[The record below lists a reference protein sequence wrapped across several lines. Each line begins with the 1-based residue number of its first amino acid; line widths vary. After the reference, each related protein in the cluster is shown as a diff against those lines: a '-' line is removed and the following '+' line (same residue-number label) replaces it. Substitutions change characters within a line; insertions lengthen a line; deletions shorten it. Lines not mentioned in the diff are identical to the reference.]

1 MKEISSISFSKPYI
15 KYNSIVYHFTS
26 RKSTAIEWVILELIN
41 RYHNDNEYNSIS
53 IKTILENMLFIPDSD
68 ILVLPSL
75 IELINLNAIESDLYI
90 DENTSLS
97 SISLSQI
104 RLTDSGKELQ
114 AKGLIPGKEA
124 DDIVSFIYDISE
136 NQFELYDDKLKFDNF
151 PKGIKLADDD
161 SEENDEDEDDDYDY
175 EEDDD
180 DWDNDDDYDDYDEDD
195 DEEDDIFDF
204 NRAKSILEELK
215 NKNKFSW
222 LQPTSEIRDIDRGR
236 YFYLWKNF
244 NDRIYLLEDGKV
256 ELRDRKNND
265 DFNKLLIEN
274 IDSVE
279 TLQNNYDDDLDLY
292 DFNYNNF
299 SKILNIYETSKID
312 EKLKN
317 ILGSKD
323 FVIVNKKLYQ
333 DEIKSNSNL
342 LLVCGND
349 NFSIDIKDKKMT
361 LYIEDDMILENCIA
375 LNKDKTNACISN
387 FRVHN
392 DFGKN
397 VISLGYSVL
406 YQNDFNEIA
415 SELIN
420 KYKIK
425 DARIL
430 LISLIIG
437 GIEAFR
443 NNVLDLFNYIEKID
457 DALNFM
463 NDIIYNA
470 KQLRL
475 DNNQSVNII
484 NHILSNNQ
492 KVNDVKT
499 INLLISYLMPI
510 VNSKILDNNAISK
523 LYLSIIKK
531 NNIKSIDY
539 NDLNALFDYLKHIK
553 AEIKDLDSVSKN
565 LYQNAFIDMMKKY
578 MSNTEYRFEE
588 YSSIEKSINSF
599 ANNIKSIE
607 ESLKLKQGDIYNN
620 ISASSLSPKIIEY
633 YKTSKDKDKIL
644 NNLNNI
650 DKILKDISSRLEV
663 TEEDFK
669 NNGII
674 NSVLE
679 GIKSAVYKLNDKSIN
694 NFSKVYAVDT
704 NVLMN
709 EPKIFDYIDSKTLL
723 VIPLTV
729 IEELDK
735 LKTNEDEDIK
745 FKAREAIRNIE
756 DNNKA
761 NIRKEDYDNSIL
773 PKDFDKNKNDN
784 KILATAMKFLA
795 KDAVLITDDNNLKVK
810 ADSQNIKY
818 ISLEDFK
825 KNNSNKKDVS
835 QKYNNKKNE
844 NKKNNSKK

>member
-175 EEDDD
+175 EEEDD
-180 DWDNDDDYDDYDEDD
+180 DWDNDDDDD
-195 DEEDDIFDF
+195 DDDIFDF

-222 LQPTSEIRDIDRGR
+222 LQPTSEIRDIDIDSSVT
-236 YFYLWKNF
+236 LWKNF

-323 FVIVNKKLYQ
+323 FAIVNKKLYQ

-406 YQNDFNEIA
+406 YQNDFNNIV
-415 SELIN
+415 SDLIN

-674 NSVLE
+674 NLALE
-679 GIKSAVYKLNDKSIN
+679 SIKSAVYKLNDKSIN

-745 FKAREAIRNIE
+745 FKAREATRNIE
-756 DNNKA
+756 DNNNKA

>member
-1 MKEISSISFSKPYI
+1 MEISSIAFSKPYI
-15 KYNSIVYHFTS
+15 KYDSIVYHFTS
-26 RKSTAIEWVILELIN
+26 RKSIAIEWVILELIN
-41 RYHNDNEYNSIS
+41 RYGNDNEYSSIS
-53 IKTILENMLFIPDSD
+53 IKTILENMLFIPDTDS
-68 ILVLPSL
+68 LVLPSL
-75 IELINLNAIESDLYI
+75 IELINLRAVESDFYI

-124 DDIVSFIYDISE
+124 EDIVTFIYDIVGNSLELE
-136 NQFELYDDKLKFDNF
+136 NKMTFQNN
-151 PKGIKLADDD
+151 PTGIKLRDISDNNFVFD
-161 SEENDEDEDDDYDY
+161 ENK
-175 EEDDD
+175 
-180 DWDNDDDYDDYDEDD
+180 
-195 DEEDDIFDF
+195 
-204 NRAKSILEELK
+204 AKMILEELK

-222 LQPTSEIRDIDRGR
+222 LQSTSEIRRIDRGDSKI
-236 YFYLWKNF
+236 LWRNF
-244 NDRIYLLEDGKV
+244 NDKINLIEDGKI
-256 ELRDRKNND
+256 ELKDKKNDD

-274 IDSVE
+274 INNEE
-279 TLQNNYDDDLDLY
+279 TLQNNYNSSIQLNNFDY
-292 DFNYNNF
+292 SNF
-299 SKILNIYETSKID
+299 SKILNLYETSKID

-333 DEIKSNSNL
+333 QDEIKTSSNL
-342 LLVCGND
+342 LLAYGID
-349 NFSIDIKDKKMT
+349 DFSIDIKDKKMT
-361 LYIEDDMILENCIA
+361 LYIEDDIILENCIA
-375 LNKDKTNACISN
+375 LNKDKTNVCISN

-392 DFGKN
+392 DFGDG
-397 VISLGYSVL
+397 VISLGYSIS
-406 YQNDFNEIA
+406 YQIDFNEIA

-420 KYKIK
+420 KYQIK

-430 LISLIIG
+430 LISLMIG

-443 NNVLDLFNYIEKID
+443 NNVLDLFNIIENFD
-457 DALNFM
+457 DALNFIS
-463 NDIIYNA
+463 DIINNA
-470 KQLRL
+470 KALKL
-475 DNNQSVNII
+475 DDNQAKNIL
-484 NHILSNNQ
+484 NHILSNNK
-492 KVNDVKT
+492 KVNDTKT

-510 VNSKILDNNAISK
+510 VNSKTLDNNSISK
-523 LYLSIIKK
+523 LYLSIIKR
-531 NNIKSIDY
+531 NNIKSLDY
-539 NDLNALFDYLKHIK
+539 NDLNTLFDYLKHIK
-553 AEIKDLDSVSKN
+553 AEIKDIDSVSKN

-578 MSNTEYRFEE
+578 MSGTEYRFEE
-588 YSSIEKSINSF
+588 FSSIEKSINSF

-607 ESLKLKQGDIYNN
+607 ESLKLKTGDIYNN

-650 DKILKDISSRLEV
+650 DKILKDISSKLEI

-674 NSVLE
+674 NAAFES
-679 GIKSAVYKLNDKSIN
+679 IKSAVYKLNDKSIN

-704 NVLMN
+704 NVLLN
-709 EPKIFDYIDSKTLL
+709 EPKIFDYIDSKTLFI
-723 VIPLTV
+723 IPITV

-735 LKTNEDEDIK
+735 LKEKSDEDMK

-756 DNNKA
+756 ANNNKA

-773 PKDFDKNKNDN
+773 PEGFDKNKNDN

-795 KDAVLITDDNNLKVK
+795 KDVVLITDDNNLKVK
-810 ADSQNIKY
+810 ADSQSIKY

-825 KNNSNKKDVS
+825 NNNLNRKDSNQKDS
-835 QKYNNKKNE
+835 NKKNE
-844 NKKNNSKK
+844 NKKNNNKKK

>member
-1 MKEISSISFSKPYI
+1 MEISSIAFSKPYI
-15 KYNSIVYHFTS
+15 KYDSIVYHFTS
-26 RKSTAIEWVILELIN
+26 RKSIAIEWVILELIN
-41 RYHNDNEYNSIS
+41 RYSNDNEYSSIS
-53 IKTILENMLFIPDSD
+53 IKTILENMLFIPDTDS
-68 ILVLPSL
+68 LVLPSL
-75 IELINLNAIESDLYI
+75 IELINLRAVESDFYI

-124 DDIVSFIYDISE
+124 EDIVTFIYDIVGNSLELE
-136 NQFELYDDKLKFDNF
+136 NKMTFQNN
-151 PKGIKLADDD
+151 PTGIKLRDISDNNFVFD
-161 SEENDEDEDDDYDY
+161 ENK
-175 EEDDD
+175 
-180 DWDNDDDYDDYDEDD
+180 
-195 DEEDDIFDF
+195 
-204 NRAKSILEELK
+204 AKMILEELK

-222 LQPTSEIRDIDRGR
+222 LQSTSEIRRIDRGDSKI
-236 YFYLWKNF
+236 LWRNF
-244 NDRIYLLEDGKV
+244 NDKINLIEDGKI
-256 ELRDRKNND
+256 ELKDKKNDD

-274 IDSVE
+274 INNEE
-279 TLQNNYDDDLDLY
+279 TLQNNYNSSIQLNNFDY
-292 DFNYNNF
+292 SNF
-299 SKILNIYETSKID
+299 SKILNLYETSKID

-333 DEIKSNSNL
+333 QDEIKTSSNL
-342 LLVCGND
+342 LLAYGID
-349 NFSIDIKDKKMT
+349 DFSIDIKDKKMT
-361 LYIEDDMILENCIA
+361 LYIEDDIILENCIA
-375 LNKDKTNACISN
+375 LNKDKTNVCISN

-392 DFGKN
+392 DFGDG
-397 VISLGYSVL
+397 VISLGYSIS
-406 YQNDFNEIA
+406 YQIDFNEIA

-420 KYKIK
+420 KYQIK

-430 LISLIIG
+430 LISLMIG

-443 NNVLDLFNYIEKID
+443 NNVLDLFNIIENFD
-457 DALNFM
+457 DALNFIS
-463 NDIIYNA
+463 DIINNA
-470 KQLRL
+470 KALKL
-475 DNNQSVNII
+475 DDNQAKNIL
-484 NHILSNNQ
+484 NHILSNNK
-492 KVNDVKT
+492 KVNDTKT

-510 VNSKILDNNAISK
+510 VNSKTLDNNSISK
-523 LYLSIIKK
+523 LYLSIIKR
-531 NNIKSIDY
+531 NNIKSLDY
-539 NDLNALFDYLKHIK
+539 NDLNTLFDYLKHIK
-553 AEIKDLDSVSKN
+553 AEIKDIDSVSKN

-578 MSNTEYRFEE
+578 MSGTEYRFEE
-588 YSSIEKSINSF
+588 FSSIEKSINSF

-607 ESLKLKQGDIYNN
+607 ESLKLKTGDIYNN

-650 DKILKDISSRLEV
+650 DKILKDISSKLEI

-674 NSVLE
+674 NAAFES
-679 GIKSAVYKLNDKSIN
+679 IKSAVYKLNDKSIN

-704 NVLMN
+704 NVLLN
-709 EPKIFDYIDSKTLL
+709 EPKIFDYIDSKTLFI
-723 VIPLTV
+723 IPITV

-735 LKTNEDEDIK
+735 LKEKSDEDMK

-756 DNNKA
+756 ANNNKA

-773 PKDFDKNKNDN
+773 PEGFDKNKNDN

-795 KDAVLITDDNNLKVK
+795 KDVVLITDDNNLKVK
-810 ADSQNIKY
+810 ADSQSIKY

-825 KNNSNKKDVS
+825 NNNLNRKDSNQKDS
-835 QKYNNKKNE
+835 NKKNE
-844 NKKNNSKK
+844 NKKNNNKKK

>member
-1 MKEISSISFSKPYI
+1 MEISSISFSKPYI
-15 KYNSIVYHFTS
+15 KYDSIVYHFTS
-26 RKSTAIEWVILELIN
+26 RKSIAIEWVILELIN
-41 RYHNDNEYNSIS
+41 RYSNDNEYGSIS
-53 IKTILENMLFIPDSD
+53 IKTILENMLFIPDTDS
-68 ILVLPSL
+68 LVLPSI
-75 IELINLNAIESDLYI
+75 IELINLRALESDFYI
-90 DENTSLS
+90 NENTSLS

-124 DDIVSFIYDISE
+124 EDIVSFIYDISE
-136 NQFELYDDKLKFDNF
+136 NIFELYDDKLKFDNS
-151 PKGIKLADDD
+151 PKGIKLV
-161 SEENDEDEDDDYDY
+161 EYD
-175 EEDDD
+175 
-180 DWDNDDDYDDYDEDD
+180 DD
-195 DEEDDIFDF
+195 DEEDDDDDDEYIFDF
-204 NRAKSILEELK
+204 NKAKSILEELK

-222 LQPTSEIRDIDRGR
+222 LQPTSEIRDIDRGDIQV
-236 YFYLWKNF
+236 LWRNF
-244 NDRIYLLEDGKV
+244 NDRINLLEDGKI
-256 ELRDRKNND
+256 ELKDKKNDD

-333 DEIKSNSNL
+333 DEIKISSNL
-342 LLVCGND
+342 LLVFGSD
-349 NFSIDIKDKKMT
+349 DFSIDIKDKKMT
-361 LYIEDDMILENCIA
+361 LYIEDDMILKNCIA
-375 LNKDKTNACISN
+375 LNKDKTNVCISN

-392 DFGKN
+392 DFGDG
-397 VISLGYSVL
+397 VISLGYSISH
-406 YQNDFNEIA
+406 QIDFNEIV

-420 KYKIK
+420 KYQIK

-443 NNVLDLFNYIEKID
+443 NNVLYLFNIIENFD
-457 DALNFM
+457 DALNFIS
-463 NDIIYNA
+463 DIINNA
-470 KQLRL
+470 KALKL
-475 DNNQSVNII
+475 DDNQAKNIL
-484 NHILSNNQ
+484 NHILSNNK
-492 KVNDVKT
+492 KVNDTKT
-499 INLLISYLMPI
+499 INLLIAYLMPI
-510 VNSKILDNNAISK
+510 VNSKTLDNNSISK
-523 LYLSIIKK
+523 LYLSIIKR
-531 NNIKSIDY
+531 NNIKSLDY
-539 NDLNALFDYLKHIK
+539 NDLNTLFDYLKHIK
-553 AEIKDLDSVSKN
+553 AEIKDIDSVSKN

-578 MSNTEYRFEE
+578 MSDTKYRFEE
-588 YSSIEKSINSF
+588 FSSIEKSINSF

-607 ESLKLKQGDIYNN
+607 ESLKLKIGDIYNN

-650 DKILKDISSRLEV
+650 DKILKDISSKLEI

-674 NSVLE
+674 NAALE
-679 GIKSAVYKLNDKSIN
+679 SIKSAVYKLNDKSIN
-694 NFSKVYAVDT
+694 NFTKVYAVDT
-704 NVLMN
+704 NVLLN

-723 VIPLTV
+723 IIPITV

-735 LKTNEDEDIK
+735 LKEKSDEDMK

-756 DNNKA
+756 ANNNKA

-773 PKDFDKNKNDN
+773 PEGFDKNKNDN
-784 KILATAMKFLA
+784 KILAAAMKFLA
-795 KDAVLITDDNNLKVK
+795 KDVVLITDDNNLKVK
-810 ADSQNIKY
+810 ADSQSIKY

-825 KNNSNKKDVS
+825 NNNLNKKDS
-835 QKYNNKKNE
+835 NQKDSNNNKK
-844 NKKNNSKK
+844 

>member
-161 SEENDEDEDDDYDY
+161 SEENDDYYEDDDYDY

-180 DWDNDDDYDDYDEDD
+180 DWDNDDDDD
-195 DEEDDIFDF
+195 DDDIFDF

-222 LQPTSEIRDIDRGR
+222 LQPTSEIRDIDIDSSVT
-236 YFYLWKNF
+236 LWKNF

-323 FVIVNKKLYQ
+323 FAIVNKKLYQ

-406 YQNDFNEIA
+406 YQNDFNNIV
-415 SELIN
+415 SDLIN

-674 NSVLE
+674 NLALE
-679 GIKSAVYKLNDKSIN
+679 SIKSAVYKLNDKSIN

-745 FKAREAIRNIE
+745 FKAREATRNIE
-756 DNNKA
+756 DNNNKA

>member
-1 MKEISSISFSKPYI
+1 MEISSIAFSKPYI
-15 KYNSIVYHFTS
+15 KYDSIVYHFTS
-26 RKSTAIEWVILELIN
+26 RKSIAIEWVILELIN
-41 RYHNDNEYNSIS
+41 RYSNDNEYSSIS
-53 IKTILENMLFIPDSD
+53 IKTILENMLFIPDTDS
-68 ILVLPSL
+68 LVLPSL
-75 IELINLNAIESDLYI
+75 IELINLRAVESDFYI

-124 DDIVSFIYDISE
+124 EDIVTFIYDIVGNSLELE
-136 NQFELYDDKLKFDNF
+136 NKMTFQNN
-151 PKGIKLADDD
+151 PTGIKLRDISDNNFVFD
-161 SEENDEDEDDDYDY
+161 ENK
-175 EEDDD
+175 
-180 DWDNDDDYDDYDEDD
+180 
-195 DEEDDIFDF
+195 
-204 NRAKSILEELK
+204 AKMILEELK

-222 LQPTSEIRDIDRGR
+222 LQSTSEIRRIDRGDSKI
-236 YFYLWKNF
+236 LWRNF
-244 NDRIYLLEDGKV
+244 NDKINLIEDGKI
-256 ELRDRKNND
+256 ELKDKKNDD

-274 IDSVE
+274 INNEE
-279 TLQNNYDDDLDLY
+279 TLQNNYNSSIQLNNFDY
-292 DFNYNNF
+292 SNF
-299 SKILNIYETSKID
+299 SKILNLYETSKID

-333 DEIKSNSNL
+333 DEIKISSNL
-342 LLVCGND
+342 LLVFGSD
-349 NFSIDIKDKKMT
+349 DFSIDIKDKKMT
-361 LYIEDDMILENCIA
+361 LYIEDDIILENCIA
-375 LNKDKTNACISN
+375 LNKDKTNVCISN

-392 DFGKN
+392 DFGDG
-397 VISLGYSVL
+397 VISLGYSIS
-406 YQNDFNEIA
+406 YQIDFNEIA

-420 KYKIK
+420 KYQIK

-430 LISLIIG
+430 LISLMIG

-443 NNVLDLFNYIEKID
+443 NNVLDLFNIIENFD
-457 DALNFM
+457 DALNFIS
-463 NDIIYNA
+463 DIINNA
-470 KQLRL
+470 KALKL
-475 DNNQSVNII
+475 DDNQAKNIL
-484 NHILSNNQ
+484 NHILSNNK
-492 KVNDVKT
+492 KVNDTKT

-510 VNSKILDNNAISK
+510 VNSKTLDNNSISK
-523 LYLSIIKK
+523 LYLSIIKR
-531 NNIKSIDY
+531 NNIKSLDY
-539 NDLNALFDYLKHIK
+539 NDLNTLFDYLKHIK
-553 AEIKDLDSVSKN
+553 AEIKDIDSVSKN

-578 MSNTEYRFEE
+578 MSGTEYRFEE
-588 YSSIEKSINSF
+588 FSSIEKSINSF

-607 ESLKLKQGDIYNN
+607 ESLKLKTGDIYNN

-650 DKILKDISSRLEV
+650 DKILKDISSKLEI

-674 NSVLE
+674 NAAFES
-679 GIKSAVYKLNDKSIN
+679 IKSAVYKLNDKSIN

-704 NVLMN
+704 NVLLN
-709 EPKIFDYIDSKTLL
+709 EPKIFDYIDSKTLFI
-723 VIPLTV
+723 IPITV

-735 LKTNEDEDIK
+735 LKEKSDEDMK

-756 DNNKA
+756 ANNNKA

-773 PKDFDKNKNDN
+773 PEGFDKNKNDN

-795 KDAVLITDDNNLKVK
+795 KDVVLITDDNNLKVK
-810 ADSQNIKY
+810 ADSQSIKY

-825 KNNSNKKDVS
+825 NNNLNRKDSNQKDS
-835 QKYNNKKNE
+835 NKKNE
-844 NKKNNSKK
+844 NKKNNNKKK

>member
-15 KYNSIVYHFTS
+15 KYDSIVYHFTS

-41 RYHNDNEYNSIS
+41 RYHNDNEYSSIS

-75 IELINLNAIESDLYI
+75 IELINLNAIESDFNI
-90 DENTSLS
+90 NENTSLS

-104 RLTDSGKELQ
+104 RLTDLGKELQ
-114 AKGLIPGKEA
+114 SKGLIPGKES

-136 NQFELYDDKLKFDNF
+136 NKFNLYDDKLKFDNS
-151 PKGIKLADDD
+151 PKGIKLVV
-161 SEENDEDEDDDYDY
+161 EDNYY
-175 EEDDD
+175 EED
-180 DWDNDDDYDDYDEDD
+180 NA
-195 DEEDDIFDF
+195 IFDF
-204 NRAKSILEELK
+204 NIAKSIIEVLK

-222 LQPTSEIRDIDRGR
+222 LQPTSEIRDIERGSSVT
-236 YFYLWKNF
+236 LWKNF
-244 NDRIYLLEDGKV
+244 NDRINLLENGKI
-256 ELRDRKNND
+256 ELKDKKDNE
-265 DFNKLLIEN
+265 DFNKLLIEK

-279 TLQNNYDDDLDLY
+279 TLQNNYNAYLDLY

-317 ILGSKD
+317 ILSNKD
-323 FVIVNKKLYQ
+323 FVIINNKLYK

-342 LLVCGND
+342 LLVYGND
-349 NFSIDIKDKKMT
+349 NFYIDIKDKKMT

-392 DFGKN
+392 DFGKS
-397 VISLGYSVL
+397 VISLGYSIS
-406 YQNDFNEIA
+406 YQNDFNEII
-415 SELIN
+415 SNLIN
-420 KYKIK
+420 KYQTK
-425 DARIL
+425 DKRIL
-430 LISLIIG
+430 LISLLIG
-437 GIEAFR
+437 GIEVFR
-443 NNVLDLFNYIEKID
+443 NNFLDSFNYIEKFD

-463 NDIIYNA
+463 SDIIDNA
-470 KQLRL
+470 KQLKL
-475 DNNQSVNII
+475 DNNQVVNII
-484 NHILSNNQ
+484 NHILSNNK

-499 INLLISYLMPI
+499 INLLVAYLTPI

-523 LYLSIIKK
+523 IYLSIIKK

-539 NDLNALFDYLKHIK
+539 DDLNALFVYLKHIK
-553 AEIKDLDSVSKN
+553 VEIKDIDSVSKN
-565 LYQNAFIDMMKKY
+565 LYKNAFMDMMKKY
-578 MSNTEYRFEE
+578 ISNTEYRFEE

-607 ESLKLKQGDIYNN
+607 ESLKSKSGDIYKN
-620 ISASSLSPKIIEY
+620 ISVSVLSPKIIEY

-650 DKILKDISSRLEV
+650 DKILKEVSSKLEIK
-663 TEEDFK
+663 EEDFRK
-669 NNGII
+669 NGII
-674 NSVLE
+674 NTALE
-679 GIKSAVYKLNDKSIN
+679 NIKSAVYKLNDKSIN

-729 IEELDK
+729 IEELDI
-735 LKTNEDEDIK
+735 LKKNEDENIK

-756 DNNKA
+756 DNNNKA
-761 NIRKEDYDNSIL
+761 NIRKEDYDKSIL
-773 PKDFDKNKNDN
+773 PESFDKNKNDN

-810 ADSQNIKY
+810 SDAQNIKY

-835 QKYNNKKNE
+835 QKDNNKKNDNKNNK
-844 NKKNNSKK
+844 NKK

>member
-1 MKEISSISFSKPYI
+1 MEISSISFSKPYI
-15 KYNSIVYHFTS
+15 KYDSIVYHFTS

-41 RYHNDNEYNSIS
+41 RYSNDNEYSSIS
-53 IKTILENMLFIPDSD
+53 IKTILESMLFIPDSD

-97 SISLSQI
+97 GISLSQI
-104 RLTDSGKELQ
+104 RLTDSGKEFQ

-180 DWDNDDDYDDYDEDD
+180 DWDNDDEYDDYDEDD

-244 NDRIYLLEDGKV
+244 NDRINLLSDGKI

-265 DFNKLLIEN
+265 DFNKLLIEK

-333 DEIKSNSNL
+333 DEIKSNSNI
-342 LLVCGND
+342 LLVYGSD
-349 NFSIDIKDKKMT
+349 DFSIDIKDKKMT
-361 LYIEDDMILENCIA
+361 LYIEDEMILKNCIA
-375 LNKDKTNACISN
+375 LNKDKTNVCISN

-406 YQNDFNEIA
+406 YQNDFNNIV
-415 SELIN
+415 SDLIN
-420 KYKIK
+420 KYQTK
-425 DARIL
+425 DTRIL
-430 LISLIIG
+430 LIYLIIG
-437 GIEAFR
+437 GIEVFR
-443 NNVLDLFNYIEKID
+443 NNVLNLFNTIKKFN
-457 DALNFM
+457 DAMNFM
-463 NDIIYNA
+463 HNIINNA
-470 KQLRL
+470 KEFRL
-475 DNNQSVNII
+475 DHNQAVNII
-484 NHILSNNQ
+484 NYIVLNNN
-492 KVNDVKT
+492 KVGMIKGLE
-499 INLLISYLMPI
+499 LLISYLKYLF
-510 VNSKILDNNAISK
+510 NSNTLDSSSILK
-523 LYLSIIKK
+523 LCISIIKK
-531 NNIKSIDY
+531 NNIKSSDY
-539 NDLNALFDYLKHIK
+539 NDLQTLFYYLKDIK
-553 AEIKDLDSVSKN
+553 VQIKDIDSVSKN

-674 NSVLE
+674 NSALE

-756 DNNKA
+756 DNNNKA

>member
-104 RLTDSGKELQ
+104 RLTDSGKEFQ

-124 DDIVSFIYDISE
+124 DDSVDFIYDISE
-136 NQFELYDDKLKFDNF
+136 NQFDLYDDKLKFDNF

-161 SEENDEDEDDDYDY
+161 SEENDDYYEDDDYDY

-180 DWDNDDDYDDYDEDD
+180 DWDNDDDD
-195 DEEDDIFDF
+195 DDIFDF

-244 NDRIYLLEDGKV
+244 NDRINLLSDGKI

-323 FVIVNKKLYQ
+323 FVIINKKLYQ
-333 DEIKSNSNL
+333 DEIKSNSNI
-342 LLVCGND
+342 LLVYGSD
-349 NFSIDIKDKKMT
+349 DFSIDIKDKKMT
-361 LYIEDDMILENCIA
+361 LYIEDEMILKNCIA
-375 LNKDKTNACISN
+375 LNKDKTNVCISN

-406 YQNDFNEIA
+406 YQNDFNNIV
-415 SELIN
+415 SDLIN
-420 KYKIK
+420 KYQTK
-425 DARIL
+425 DTRIL
-430 LISLIIG
+430 LIYLIIG
-437 GIEAFR
+437 GIEVFR
-443 NNVLDLFNYIEKID
+443 NNVLNLFNTIKKFN
-457 DALNFM
+457 DAMTFM
-463 NDIIYNA
+463 HNIINNA
-470 KQLRL
+470 KEFRL
-475 DNNQSVNII
+475 DHNQAVNII
-484 NHILSNNQ
+484 NYIVLNNN
-492 KVNDVKT
+492 KVGMIKGLE
-499 INLLISYLMPI
+499 LLISYLKYLF
-510 VNSKILDNNAISK
+510 NSNTLDSSSILK
-523 LYLSIIKK
+523 LCISIIKK
-531 NNIKSIDY
+531 NNIKSSDY
-539 NDLNALFDYLKHIK
+539 NDLQTLFYYLKDIK
-553 AEIKDLDSVSKN
+553 VQIKDIDSVSKN

-650 DKILKDISSRLEV
+650 DKILKDISSRLEI

-674 NSVLE
+674 NSALE

-745 FKAREAIRNIE
+745 FKAREATRNIE
-756 DNNKA
+756 ANNNKA

-825 KNNSNKKDVS
+825 KNNSNKKDVI
-835 QKYNNKKNE
+835 QKGNNKKND

>member
-1 MKEISSISFSKPYI
+1 MEISSISFSKPYI
-15 KYNSIVYHFTS
+15 KYDSIVYHFTS
-26 RKSTAIEWVILELIN
+26 RKSIAIEWVILELIN
-41 RYHNDNEYNSIS
+41 RYSNDNEYGSIS
-53 IKTILENMLFIPDSD
+53 IKTILENMLFIPDTDS
-68 ILVLPSL
+68 LVLPSI
-75 IELINLNAIESDLYI
+75 IELINLRALESDFYI
-90 DENTSLS
+90 NENTSLS

-124 DDIVSFIYDISE
+124 EDIVTFIYDISE
-136 NQFELYDDKLKFDNF
+136 NIFELYDDKLKFDNS
-151 PKGIKLADDD
+151 PKGIKLVEYDDD
-161 SEENDEDEDDDYDY
+161 DEE
-175 EEDDD
+175 DD
-180 DWDNDDDYDDYDEDD
+180 DWDNDYEYDD
-195 DEEDDIFDF
+195 DEEDDDDDDDEYIFDF
-204 NRAKSILEELK
+204 NKAKSILEELK

-222 LQPTSEIRDIDRGR
+222 LKPTSEIRDIDRGDIQV
-236 YFYLWKNF
+236 LWRNF
-244 NDRIYLLEDGKV
+244 NDRINLLEDGKI
-256 ELRDRKNND
+256 ELKDKKNDD

-333 DEIKSNSNL
+333 DEIKISSNL
-342 LLVCGND
+342 LLVFGSD
-349 NFSIDIKDKKMT
+349 DFSIDIKDKKMT
-361 LYIEDDMILENCIA
+361 LYIEDDMILKNCIV
-375 LNKDKTNACISN
+375 LNKDKTNVCISN

-392 DFGKN
+392 DFGDG
-397 VISLGYSVL
+397 VISLGYSISH
-406 YQNDFNEIA
+406 QIDFNEIA

-420 KYKIK
+420 KYQIK

-430 LISLIIG
+430 LISLMIG

-443 NNVLDLFNYIEKID
+443 NNVLYLFNIIENFD
-457 DALNFM
+457 DALNFIS
-463 NDIIYNA
+463 DIINNA
-470 KQLRL
+470 KALKL
-475 DNNQSVNII
+475 DDNQAKNIL
-484 NHILSNNQ
+484 NHILSNNK
-492 KVNDVKT
+492 KVNDTKT
-499 INLLISYLMPI
+499 INLLIAYLMPI
-510 VNSKILDNNAISK
+510 VNSKTLDNNSISK
-523 LYLSIIKK
+523 LYLSIIKR
-531 NNIKSIDY
+531 NNIKSLDY
-539 NDLNALFDYLKHIK
+539 NDLNTLFDYLKHIK
-553 AEIKDLDSVSKN
+553 AEIKDIDSVSKN

-578 MSNTEYRFEE
+578 MSDTKYRFEE
-588 YSSIEKSINSF
+588 FSSIEKSINSF

-607 ESLKLKQGDIYNN
+607 ESLKLKIGDIYNN

-650 DKILKDISSRLEV
+650 DKILKDISSKLEI

-674 NSVLE
+674 NAALE
-679 GIKSAVYKLNDKSIN
+679 SIKSAVYKLNDKSIN
-694 NFSKVYAVDT
+694 NFTKVYAVDT
-704 NVLMN
+704 NVLLN

-723 VIPLTV
+723 IIPITV

-735 LKTNEDEDIK
+735 LKEKSDEDMK

-756 DNNKA
+756 ANNNKA

-773 PKDFDKNKNDN
+773 PEGFDKNKNDN
-784 KILATAMKFLA
+784 KILAAAMKFLA
-795 KDAVLITDDNNLKVK
+795 KDVVLITDDNNLKVK
-810 ADSQNIKY
+810 ADSQSIKY

-825 KNNSNKKDVS
+825 NNNLNKKDS
-835 QKYNNKKNE
+835 NQKDSNNNKK
-844 NKKNNSKK
+844 

>member
-15 KYNSIVYHFTS
+15 KYDSIVYHFTS
-26 RKSTAIEWVILELIN
+26 RKSTAVEWVILELIS
-41 RYHNDNEYNSIS
+41 RYYNDNESGSIS
-53 IKTILENMLFIPDSD
+53 IKTILENMLFIPDTDS
-68 ILVLPSL
+68 LVLPSL
-75 IELINLNAIESDLYI
+75 IQLINLRAIESDFYI
-90 DENTSLS
+90 NENTSLS

-104 RLTDSGKELQ
+104 RLTDSGRELQ
-114 AKGLIPGKEA
+114 AKGLIPGKES
-124 DDIVSFIYDISE
+124 DDSVAFIYDIIANNLELE
-136 NQFELYDDKLKFDNF
+136 NKITFQNN
-151 PKGIKLADDD
+151 PTGIKLRDELDD
-161 SEENDEDEDDDYDY
+161 NF
-175 EEDDD
+175 
-180 DWDNDDDYDDYDEDD
+180 
-195 DEEDDIFDF
+195 IFDE
-204 NRAKSILEELK
+204 NKAKSILEELK

-222 LQPTSEIRDIDRGR
+222 LQATSEIISVERGTPTV
-236 YFYLWKNF
+236 LWRNL
-244 NDRIYLLEDGKV
+244 NDRINLLEEGKI
-256 ELRDRKNND
+256 ELRDKKD
-265 DFNKLLIEN
+265 DEDFNKLLIEN
-274 IDSVE
+274 VYNIQI
-279 TLQNNYDDDLDLY
+279 LQNNYNSSLQL
-292 DFNYNNF
+292 NNF
-299 SKILNIYETSKID
+299 DYSNFNKILNVYETSKID

-342 LLVCGND
+342 LLVYGND
-349 NFSIDIKDKKMT
+349 NFYIDIKDKKMT

-392 DFGKN
+392 DFGEGI
-397 VISLGYSVL
+397 ISLGYSVS
-406 YQNDFNEIA
+406 YQNDFNEVA

-420 KYKIK
+420 KYQIK

-437 GIEAFR
+437 GIEVFR
-443 NNVLDLFNYIEKID
+443 NNVLDLFDMIEKID

-463 NDIIYNA
+463 NDIINNA
-470 KQLRL
+470 KQLKL
-475 DNNQSVNII
+475 DDNQSGNII

-499 INLLISYLMPI
+499 INLLIAYLMPI
-510 VNSKILDNNAISK
+510 FNSKILDNNAISK

-539 NDLNALFDYLKHIK
+539 NDLNSLFDYLKHIK
-553 AEIKDLDSVSKN
+553 AEIKDIDSVSKN

-578 MSNTEYRFEE
+578 MSNTEYRFED

-607 ESLKLKQGDIYNN
+607 ESLKLKSGDIYKN
-620 ISASSLSPKIIEY
+620 ISASSLSPKIIDY

-650 DKILKDISSRLEV
+650 DKILKDISSKLEI
-663 TEEDFK
+663 TEEDLK

-674 NSVLE
+674 NAALE
-679 GIKSAVYKLNDKSIN
+679 SIKSAVYKLNDKSIN

-709 EPKIFDYIDSKTLL
+709 DPKIFDYIDSKTLL

-735 LKTNEDEDIK
+735 LKEKADEDKK

-756 DNNKA
+756 ANNDKA

-773 PKDFDKNKNDN
+773 PEGFDKNKNDN

-795 KDAVLITDDNNLKVK
+795 KDVILITDDNNLKVK
-810 ADSQNIKY
+810 SDSQNIKY

-825 KNNSNKKDVS
+825 KNNSNKKDGS
-835 QKYNNKKNE
+835 QKNNNKK
-844 NKKNNSKK
+844 K

>member
-41 RYHNDNEYNSIS
+41 RYSNDNEYSSIS
-53 IKTILENMLFIPDSD
+53 IKTILESMLFIPDSD

-97 SISLSQI
+97 GISLSQI
-104 RLTDSGKELQ
+104 RLTDSGKEFQ

-124 DDIVSFIYDISE
+124 DDSVDFIYDISE
-136 NQFELYDDKLKFDNF
+136 NQFDLYDDKLKFDNF

-161 SEENDEDEDDDYDY
+161 SEENDDYYEDDDYDY

-180 DWDNDDDYDDYDEDD
+180 DWDNDDDD
-195 DEEDDIFDF
+195 DDIFDF

-222 LQPTSEIRDIDRGR
+222 LQPTSEIRDIDIDSSVT
-236 YFYLWKNF
+236 LWKNF

-361 LYIEDDMILENCIA
+361 LYIEDEMILKNCIA
-375 LNKDKTNACISN
+375 LNKDKTNVCISN

-475 DNNQSVNII
+475 DNNHSGNII

-499 INLLISYLMPI
+499 INLLIVYLMPI

-650 DKILKDISSRLEV
+650 DKILKDISSRLEI

-674 NSVLE
+674 NAALD

-735 LKTNEDEDIK
+735 LKINEDEDIK
-745 FKAREAIRNIE
+745 FKAREATRNIE
-756 DNNKA
+756 ANNNKA

-825 KNNSNKKDVS
+825 KNNSNKKDVI
-835 QKYNNKKNE
+835 QKGNNKKND

>member
-1 MKEISSISFSKPYI
+1 MEILSISFSKPYI
-15 KYNSIVYHFTS
+15 KYDSIVYHFTS
-26 RKSTAIEWVILELIN
+26 RKSITIEWVILELIN
-41 RYHNDNEYNSIS
+41 RYSNDNEYNSIS
-53 IKTILENMLFIPDSD
+53 IKTILEKMLFIPNSD
-68 ILVLPSL
+68 ILVLPSI
-75 IELINLNAIESDLYI
+75 IELINLRAIESDLYI
-90 DENTSLS
+90 DENTKLD

-104 RLTDSGKELQ
+104 RLTDSGRELQ
-114 AKGLIPGKEA
+114 AKGLIPGQEA
-124 DDIVSFIYDISE
+124 EDSVAFIYDIIANTLELE
-136 NQFELYDDKLKFDNF
+136 NKMTFQNN
-151 PKGIKLADDD
+151 PTGIKLRDELD
-161 SEENDEDEDDDYDY
+161 ENC
-175 EEDDD
+175 
-180 DWDNDDDYDDYDEDD
+180 
-195 DEEDDIFDF
+195 IFDE
-204 NRAKSILEELK
+204 NKAKSILEELK

-222 LQPTSEIRDIDRGR
+222 LQPTSEIRRIERGSPNV
-236 YFYLWKNF
+236 LWRNF
-244 NDRIYLLEDGKV
+244 NDRINLLEDGKI
-256 ELRDRKNND
+256 ELKDKKSD
-265 DFNKLLIEN
+265 EDFNKLFIEN
-274 IDSVE
+274 INNAE
-279 TLQNNYDDDLDLY
+279 TLLNNYNSNLQLN
-292 DFNYNNF
+292 DFDYNNF
-299 SKILNIYETSKID
+299 SKILNAYETSKID

-317 ILGSKD
+317 ILSNKD

-333 DEIKSNSNL
+333 DEIESNSNL
-342 LLVCGND
+342 LLVYGSGD
-349 NFSIDIKDKKMT
+349 FSIDIKDKKMS
-361 LYIEDDMILENCIA
+361 LYIEDEMILENCIA
-375 LNKDKTNACISN
+375 LNKDKTNVCISN

-392 DFGKN
+392 DFGESF
-397 VISLGYSVL
+397 ISLGYSIS
-406 YQNDFNEIA
+406 YQDDFNEVA
-415 SELIN
+415 LELIN

-443 NNVLDLFNYIEKID
+443 NNVLNLFDIIEKFD

-463 NDIIYNA
+463 HDIIDNA
-470 KQLRL
+470 KQLKL
-475 DNNQSVNII
+475 DNNQAANII
-484 NHILSNNQ
+484 NHILSNNK

-499 INLLISYLMPI
+499 INLLVAYLMPI
-510 VNSKILDNNAISK
+510 INSKILDNNSISK
-523 LYLSIIKK
+523 LYLNIIKR

-553 AEIKDLDSVSKN
+553 AEIKYIDSVSKN
-565 LYQNAFIDMMKKY
+565 LYQNAFIDMMNKY
-578 MSNTEYRFEE
+578 MSDSEYRFEE
-588 YSSIEKSINSF
+588 FSSIEKSINSF

-607 ESLKLKQGDIYNN
+607 ESLKLKMGDIYKN

-650 DKILKDISSRLEV
+650 DKILKDISSKLEI

-669 NNGII
+669 NSGII
-674 NSVLE
+674 NAALE
-679 GIKSAVYKLNDKSIN
+679 SIKSAVYKLNDKSIN

-735 LKTNEDEDIK
+735 LKDNSNEDIK

-756 DNNKA
+756 ANNNKA

-784 KILATAMKFLA
+784 KILAAAMKFLA
-795 KDAVLITDDNNLKVK
+795 KDVIFITDDNNLKVK

-825 KNNSNKKDVS
+825 KNNSNKKDVN
-835 QKYNNKKNE
+835 QKDNNKKNE
-844 NKKNNSKK
+844 NKKK

>member
-1 MKEISSISFSKPYI
+1 MEISSISFSNPYI
-15 KYNSIVYHFTS
+15 KYDSIVHHFTS
-26 RKSTAIEWVILELIN
+26 RKSTSIEWVILELIS
-41 RYHNDNEYNSIS
+41 RYNNEYGSIS
-53 IKTILENMLFIPDSD
+53 IKMILEKMLFIPDTDS
-68 ILVLPSL
+68 LVLPSL
-75 IELINLNAIESDLYI
+75 IELINLRAIESDFYI
-90 DENTSLS
+90 NENTKLDM
-97 SISLSQI
+97 ISLSQI

-124 DDIVSFIYDISE
+124 EDSVAFIYDIIANNLELE
-136 NQFELYDDKLKFDNF
+136 NKMTFQNN
-151 PKGIKLADDD
+151 PTGIKLREVSD
-161 SEENDEDEDDDYDY
+161 ENF
-175 EEDDD
+175 
-180 DWDNDDDYDDYDEDD
+180 
-195 DEEDDIFDF
+195 IFDD

-215 NKNKFSW
+215 NKNRFSW
-222 LQPTSEIRDIDRGR
+222 LQPTSEIRNIDRGN
-236 YFYLWKNF
+236 YSILWRNF
-244 NDRIYLLEDGKV
+244 NDRINLLEDGKI
-256 ELRDRKNND
+256 ELRDKKAD
-265 DFNKLLIEN
+265 EDFNKLIIEN
-274 IDSVE
+274 INNIE
-279 TLQNNYDDDLDLY
+279 TLNNNYNSNLELN
-292 DFNYNNF
+292 DFDYSNF
-299 SKILNIYETSKID
+299 SKILNIYETSKIN

-323 FVIVNKKLYQ
+323 FVAVNKKLYQ

-342 LLVCGND
+342 LLVYGSD
-349 NFSIDIKDKKMT
+349 DFSIDIKDKKMT
-361 LYIEDDMILENCIA
+361 LYIEDDTILENSIA
-375 LNKDKTNACISN
+375 LNKDKTNVCISN

-392 DFGKN
+392 DFGEG

-406 YQNDFNEIA
+406 YQNDFKEIA

-420 KYKIK
+420 KYQIK

-430 LISLIIG
+430 LISLMIG
-437 GIEAFR
+437 GIEEFR
-443 NNVLDLFNYIEKID
+443 NNVLNLFNIIEKFD

-463 NDIIYNA
+463 NDIIDNA
-470 KQLRL
+470 KQLKL
-475 DNNQSVNII
+475 DNNQAVNII
-484 NHILSNNQ
+484 NHILSNNK
-492 KVNDVKT
+492 KVNDAKT

-523 LYLSIIKK
+523 LYLSILKR

-539 NDLNALFDYLKHIK
+539 NDLNTLFDYLKHIK
-553 AEIKDLDSVSKN
+553 AEIKDIDSISKN
-565 LYQNAFIDMMKKY
+565 LYKNAFIDMMKKY

-620 ISASSLSPKIIEY
+620 ISASSLSPKIIDY
-633 YKTSKDKDKIL
+633 YKTSNNKDKIL

-650 DKILKDISSRLEV
+650 DKILKDISSKLEIS
-663 TEEDFK
+663 EEDFK

-674 NSVLE
+674 NAALE
-679 GIKSAVYKLNDKSIN
+679 SIKSAVYKLNDKSIN

-735 LKTNEDEDIK
+735 LKEKADEDKK

-756 DNNKA
+756 ANNNKA

-795 KDAVLITDDNNLKVK
+795 KDAVLITDDNNLKIK

-825 KNNSNKKDVS
+825 KNNSNKKDVN
-835 QKYNNKKNE
+835 QKDNNKNNE
-844 NKKNNSKK
+844 NKKNSSKK